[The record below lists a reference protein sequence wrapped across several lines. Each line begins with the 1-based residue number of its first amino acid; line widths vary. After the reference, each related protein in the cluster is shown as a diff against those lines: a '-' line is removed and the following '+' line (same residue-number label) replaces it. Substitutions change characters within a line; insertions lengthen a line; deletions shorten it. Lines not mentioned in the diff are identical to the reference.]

1 MMVNTTV
8 RFRFSGVVMKTFALG
23 ILRVVIAMVLVSG
36 LSACGGGGGG
46 DGGAAAV
53 NGAGAAPGTPNA
65 PDLQSEMNQRFPYVA
80 NEPIDVTFFCRRV
93 NSKLGYYFKF
103 DLNWRF
109 TVFFETDN
117 YQQYSFFGGYSH
129 ANGAMR
135 MVADPN
141 NILALDETTTRIASR
156 LGILAEFETP
166 GMRCDAVGHGYNDP
180 VTESYKSYDCP
191 NISPTGVS
199 IEDNSIEFTYS
210 AKPFTGYFY
219 GSIFRQREVGIV
231 PLITRGYGIY
241 RRVGN
246 TFYADFW
253 NSFADV
259 NLLKGTFLNS
269 DSQLSVEQLKP
280 EAGACN
286 KR

>member
-1 MMVNTTV
+1 MVNTTAW
-8 RFRFSGVVMKTFALG
+8 FRFSGVVMTTFALG
-23 ILRVVIAMVLVSG
+23 ILRAVTAMGLVGG
-36 LSACGGGGGG
+36 LAACGGGGGGGG
-46 DGGAAAV
+46 DGGGGAA
-53 NGAGAAPGTPNA
+53 AGAAPGTPNA
-65 PDLQSEMNQRFPYVA
+65 PDLQSEINQRFPYVA
-80 NEPIDVTFFCRRV
+80 NQPIDVTFSCRRV
-93 NSKLGYYFKF
+93 NSKLAYYFKF

-117 YQQYSFFGGYSH
+117 YQQYSFVGGYSH

-166 GMRCDAVGHGYNDP
+166 AMRCDAIGHGYNDP

-191 NISPTGVS
+191 QISPTGLT
-199 IEDNSIEFTYS
+199 IEDNAIEFTYS
-210 AKPFTGYFY
+210 AAPFNGYFY
-219 GSIFRQREVGIV
+219 GSTFRQREVGIV

-253 NSFADV
+253 NNFADV
-259 NLLKGTFLNS
+259 NLLKGTFLNG

-280 EAGACN
+280 EVGPCN